1 MPINITYK
9 ENTLEIFDTYY
20 SVPLKVNAADWDSV
34 YSYFLGVLKGNPE
47 SERTK
52 QTASQFATTLFRI
65 AQETGTN
72 IQIFMDYFKA
82 NVQTKIQVNTEMAFY
97 LNLLK
102 SKTALYGVSKVPTPN
117 QAVQR
122 NVLPQ
127 G

>member
-1 MPINITYK
+1 MALQIAPRD
-9 ENTLEIFDTYY
+9 NTVEIFDTFY

-72 IQIFMDYFKA
+72 IQIFMDYFKT
-82 NVQTKIQVNTEMAFY
+82 NVLTSVQVTTEMAFY

-102 SKTALYGVSKVPTPN
+102 SKTALYGVSRVPTPN

-122 NVLPQ
+122 NVLP
-127 G
+127 

>member
-1 MPINITYK
+1 MALQIAPRD
-9 ENTLEIFDTYY
+9 NTVEIFDTFY

-72 IQIFMDYFKA
+72 IQIFMDYFKT
-82 NVQTKIQVNTEMAFY
+82 NVLTSVQVTTEMAFY

-102 SKTALYGVSKVPTPN
+102 SKTALYGVSNVPTPN
-117 QAVQR
+117 QSVQR
-122 NVLPQ
+122 NIIP
-127 G
+127 